1 MTGGSA
7 AAELTG
13 PLLARCRFPQPGTE
27 VVCGVSGGADSSA
40 LAVLAVAAGCVVRIV
55 HVDHGLRPAAAAS
68 ERGLVEALG
77 RRLGAEVH
85 VVGLRLSD
93 GPDLEGRAREA
104 RRRALGP
111 GALLGHTAD
120 DLAETMLLHLLRGTG
135 PEGIVSM
142 DPEVRPILGLRR
154 AETVDLCDALGLEV
168 VDDPHNRDPRLRRAR
183 VRHELLP
190 LLDDV
195 AGRDVVPLLVRHAD
209 LQRDA
214 NVVLAAHSTSIDPTS
229 AVELRDAPPALA
241 RLAVRRWWREVTDEA
256 YAPDAAAL
264 ERILDVARGG
274 RRAADVH
281 GGWAVTRSAGRLELR
296 RG

>member
-1 MTGGSA
+1 MTAGSA
-7 AAELTG
+7 RAELTG
-13 PLLARCRFPQPGTE
+13 PLLARCRFPRPGTE

-40 LAVLAVAAGCVVRIV
+40 LAVLAAAAGCVVRIA
-55 HVDHGLRPAAAAS
+55 HVDHGLRPADAAA

-77 RRLGAEVH
+77 RRLEAEVH
-85 VVGLRLSD
+85 VIELRLDD
-93 GPDLEGRAREA
+93 GPDLEGRARDA
-104 RRRALGP
+104 RRAALGP

-154 AETVDLCDALGLEV
+154 AETANLCDALGLEV

-195 AGRDVVPLLVRHAD
+195 AGRDVVPLLTRHAD
-209 LQRDA
+209 LQRDVNA
-214 NVVLAAHSTSIDPTS
+214 VLAASSASIDPTS
-229 AVELRDAPPALA
+229 AADLRDSPPALA
-241 RLAVRRWWREVTDEA
+241 RLAVRRWWRQVTGEV
-256 YAPDAAAL
+256 YAPDAAAV

-274 RRAADVH
+274 CRAADVH